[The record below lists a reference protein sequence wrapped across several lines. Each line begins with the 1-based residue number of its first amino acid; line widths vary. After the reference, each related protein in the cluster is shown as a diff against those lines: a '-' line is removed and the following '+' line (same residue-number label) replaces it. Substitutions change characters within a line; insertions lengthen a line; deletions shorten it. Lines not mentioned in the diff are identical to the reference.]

1 MKTLVLVCI
10 LAFLVSALMLS
21 SCGGTGCCVSDAVS
35 YSYGDRVYCYDDWD
49 KSDCE
54 ENDSEQVN
62 GAGWTFY
69 RGQTC
74 EDRDLVGGSNP
85 WP

>member
-1 MKTLVLVCI
+1 MKNLVLFFIFGCLIAV
-10 LAFLVSALMLS
+10 LLLS
-21 SCGGTGCCVSDAVS
+21 SCGGTGCCVSDPVY
-35 YSYGDRVYCYDDWD
+35 YSYGYRVYCYDDWD

-62 GAGWTFY
+62 GASWTFY
-69 RGQTC
+69 RGDTC
-74 EDRDLVGGSNP
+74 EDRGLVEDSNP